1 MPGNKSTGIGRN
13 VTSITV
19 TLETRLRRN
28 PEMVSRNIAG
38 EQVLVPIQRHG
49 PDVQH
54 IYVLNE
60 VGSYIWDRLAEPANL
75 GEIAVA
81 VAGSFD
87 VDQAT
92 AEADVLRFA
101 KKMLDLN
108 IFRTETEPGA

>member
-60 VGSYIWDRLAEPANL
+60 VGSYIWDRLAEPASP

-81 VAGSFD
+81 VASSFD

-101 KKMLDLN
+101 ERMVDLT
-108 IFRTETEPGA
+108 IFLPKEEQGA